1 MKRESGFE
9 LLRIVCLFLV
19 ILTHVIPK
27 WWWNIGWV
35 HYNWHISIFLG
46 SLGRVAVGSFIMLS
60 GYFMYRQELHFKK
73 RYKSLLLP
81 LVFYL
86 IVFIAI
92 ILYNSFDKSVNE
104 ITMSVLRFIQS
115 VLNDSSEYGHLWYVY
130 TLFIFML
137 FAPFVNIII
146 KQLSDKQL
154 KVFIG
159 CLALV
164 FVLFPTMNYFMEFP
178 LVRTEY
184 AGNGASRLGI
194 FTLFYVM
201 GASVHR
207 LKVDVTIG
215 KSLTSYLGISVLI
228 YLLTYFFSL
237 YSPGLDVMK
246 WIGINITYP
255 SQGFTHNM
263 FYYDNI
269 LVVVSTFSFFLIFT
283 KIKIRSKVINYLGSL
298 TYGGYLVH
306 FVFTIFL
313 FKLNAMDNVPFW
325 YSPLLIPV
333 SLFSALFI
341 LCLSLLTEITRKM
354 SFKVLKKIY
363 NISFKESS
371 NQKR

>member
-1 MKRESGFE
+1 M
-9 LLRIVCLFLV
+9 VCLFLV
-19 ILTHVIPK
+19 ILTHIIPK

-60 GYFMYRQELHFKK
+60 GYFMYRQELNFKK

-86 IVFIAI
+86 ILFIAI
-92 ILYNSFDKSVNE
+92 LLYNSFDKSANE
-104 ITMSVLRFIQS
+104 ITMILIRFIQS
-115 VLNDSSEYGHLWYVY
+115 ILNDSSEYGHLWYVY

-154 KVFIG
+154 KVLIG

-164 FVLFPTMNYFMEFP
+164 FVIFPTINYFMEFP

-184 AGNGASRLGI
+184 GGNGASRLGI

-207 LKVDVTIG
+207 LKVDVSIG
-215 KSLTSYLGISVLI
+215 KSLTTYLGISVLI
-228 YLLTYFFSL
+228 YLLTYFYSL

-246 WIGINITYP
+246 WIGINVTYP

-263 FYYDNI
+263 FYYDNF

-283 KIKIRSKVINYLGSL
+283 KIKIQSKVINYLGSL

-306 FVFTIFL
+306 FVFIVCL
-313 FKLNAMDNVPFW
+313 FEINVMNDVPFW
-325 YSPLLIPV
+325 YSPFLIPV
-333 SLFSALFI
+333 SLFSALVI
-341 LCLSLLTEITRKM
+341 LGLSILSESIRKM
-354 SFKVLKKIY
+354 SFRVFKKIL
-363 NISFKESS
+363 SSMFKEGSK
-371 NQKR
+371 QGR